1 MMNKE
6 IQAYLAQANPDFNTG
21 FSLFCRF
28 CRNESLMSYIGRKQ
42 DMEMLMYELKK
53 VENSV
58 QENPFAATH
67 EARYN
72 QQKRQQAVAAV
83 IPEDPPTKS
92 GVKFKVYDERRLRR
106 ADLPA
111 DLQEVYDRTVQEYP
125 VRRGYHEKMKNA
137 KTDADRAEYRAKIL
151 ECEERIRAGFAVI
164 DKYLA
169 EVEAQKVESKFSE
182 ANCRAYISKA
192 LKKETLSDTVTLGVK
207 VRLKAL
213 NDHGCTIGE
222 DLQAELKKRKL
233 L

>member
-1 MMNKE
+1 MNKE

-21 FSLFCRF
+21 FGLFCRF

-42 DMEMLMYELKK
+42 DMEMLMYELTQM
-53 VENSV
+53 ENSV
-58 QENPFAATH
+58 QENPFAAMH

-72 QQKRQQAVAAV
+72 QLKKQQVAAA
-83 IPEDPPTKS
+83 ITAYTAPDPTPQT
-92 GVKFKVYDERRLRR
+92 VFKVYDERRLKR

-111 DLQEVYDRTVQEYP
+111 DLQDVYDRTVQEYP

-137 KTDADRAEYRAKIL
+137 KTDADRVEFRAKIL
-151 ECEERIRAGFAVI
+151 ECEERIRAGFAII

-169 EVEAQKVESKFSE
+169 EAETQKVESKFSE
-182 ANCRAYISKA
+182 TNCRAYISKA

-207 VRLKAL
+207 VRVKAL
-213 NDHGCTIGE
+213 IDHGCTIGE
-222 DLQAELKKRKL
+222 DLQAELQKRKL